1 MVSVV
6 AMVVIVIV
14 IVVVVVAV
22 VVAADAVV
30 AVAVVAATVV
40 VVVVVVLSG
49 AYLVF
54 GYDDS
59 SRIQLFG
66 ISRYA
71 ESRDTTAKDPFIAS
85 APLLM

>member
-14 IVVVVVAV
+14 VVVVVAV